1 MFCNQ
6 NEVPHKDVDHDIN
19 GGNKDKVAWVFEE
32 VEVAFERQ
40 GVDHWEGYHLCEQ
53 VRVQVPGGGVVVWVT
68 LGHPMGDKK

>member
-40 GVDHWEGYHLCEQ
+40 GVDH
-53 VRVQVPGGGVVVWVT
+53 
-68 LGHPMGDKK
+68 